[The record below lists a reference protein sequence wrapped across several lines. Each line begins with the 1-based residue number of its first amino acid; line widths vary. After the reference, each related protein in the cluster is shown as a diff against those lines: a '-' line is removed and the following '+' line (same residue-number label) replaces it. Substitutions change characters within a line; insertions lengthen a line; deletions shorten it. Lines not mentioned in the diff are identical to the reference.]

1 MEDSTPLAVMV
12 VIALSKIE
20 NLKAIHN
27 NIYYYHEQLPVVIA
41 LSKIENLKAIHNL

>member
-1 MEDSTPLAVMV
+1 MPPLRV

-27 NIYYYHEQLPVVIA
+27 KVQGNVLSGHVVIA
-41 LSKIENLKAIHNL
+41 LSKIENLKAIHNLLIQYL